1 MYNFFVDLIIWTFA
15 IYGMTKFLEE
25 FAIDIVCIIIKPIYL
40 INCFV
45 KKCIAKFY
53 AWIYNYF
60 KGTKERIETWK

>member
-53 AWIYNYF
+53 A
-60 KGTKERIETWK
+60 